1 MFVRKGVGLITSPFL
16 FKNILYICPMT
27 YTEDIDRFRKLQT
40 EALQKRVEE
49 LEIKIEILTQQ
60 IKEYDL
66 YK

>member
-1 MFVRKGVGLITSPFL
+1 
-16 FKNILYICPMT
+16 MT